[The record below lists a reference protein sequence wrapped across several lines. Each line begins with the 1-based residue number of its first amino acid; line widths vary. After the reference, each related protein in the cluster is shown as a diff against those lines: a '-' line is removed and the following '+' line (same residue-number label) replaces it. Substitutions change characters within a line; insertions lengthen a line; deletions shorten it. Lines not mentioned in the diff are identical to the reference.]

1 MSSSGTITAGAV
13 QELLSA
19 LVRLRPES
27 AGINARAGISR
38 AKLDDSAEM
47 LPLAAFTSMLEAA
60 AHESGNRTLGL
71 ELGKDFRLAALG
83 PISDLVHSAQT
94 VGDAL
99 ESFNRFFACVQT
111 NTHTTL
117 SVSNGVARLA
127 YAIQDPAIRFREQ
140 DAGFSL
146 AIEYSMLK
154 GLLGRSWRPIGVEF
168 EHAAGDDL
176 PFYQQ
181 HFDCPLRFGRRDNAL
196 LFSARLLDAPVP
208 WADRARHA
216 RLRADLADV
225 MLRRA
230 TLLDLVRGVEAWI
243 AASLCRSVPTDIEV
257 AAGDFGMSTRSFQRK
272 LADHGVNYLDVR
284 NRVRADIARCMLLE
298 TRTPVTSIALQL
310 GYSETS
316 AFSRGF
322 KSQVGETPA
331 EFRKRRRGMDFAAS
345 AA

>member
-1 MSSSGTITAGAV
+1 
-13 QELLSA
+13 
-19 LVRLRPES
+19 
-27 AGINARAGISR
+27 
-38 AKLDDSAEM
+38 
-47 LPLAAFTSMLEAA
+47 
-60 AHESGNRTLGL
+60 
-71 ELGKDFRLAALG
+71 
-83 PISDLVHSAQT
+83 
-94 VGDAL
+94 
-99 ESFNRFFACVQT
+99 
-111 NTHTTL
+111 
-117 SVSNGVARLA
+117 
-127 YAIQDPAIRFREQ
+127 
-140 DAGFSL
+140 
-146 AIEYSMLK
+146 
-154 GLLGRSWRPIGVEF
+154 
-168 EHAAGDDL
+168 
-176 PFYQQ
+176 
-181 HFDCPLRFGRRDNAL
+181 
-196 LFSARLLDAPVP
+196 
-208 WADRARHA
+208 
-216 RLRADLADV
+216 